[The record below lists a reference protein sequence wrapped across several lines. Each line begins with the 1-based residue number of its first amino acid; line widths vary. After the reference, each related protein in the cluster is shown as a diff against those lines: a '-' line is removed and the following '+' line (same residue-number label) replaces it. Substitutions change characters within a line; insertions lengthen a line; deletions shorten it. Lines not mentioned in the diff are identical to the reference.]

1 MTPRERLPWGFYPF
15 CFCWPAPC
23 LLVAKS
29 GHTWPGSEFGER
41 FGGTTDAISA
51 TDLIWALATYHFQKK
66 WQNAGLRSM
75 PLASVF
81 EQREKMYRNPV
92 LPLSWSRYSPNRAT
106 RPTDS
111 SK

>member
-1 MTPRERLPWGFYPF
+1 LRTFGVTRRWRCEPF
-15 CFCWPAPC
+15 RAKQTFSVIEETASSQKT
-23 LLVAKS
+23 LLA
-29 GHTWPGSEFGER
+29 
-41 FGGTTDAISA
+41 A
-51 TDLIWALATYHFQKK
+51 THLELLSHDLATYHFWKK
-66 WQNAGLRSM
+66 QQNAGLRSM

-92 LPLSWSRYSPNRAT
+92 FAAVLVSILLRWRSGT